1 MFPNTILAK
10 NQQGKKALS
19 LGLAFPDTHLVEYAA
34 RAGFDAVNLDG
45 EHGAL
50 NPTDVDRIV
59 HVAHG
64 LSVTA
69 RVPHIRADEINRW
82 LDRGVQGIMTPHIE
96 TADQTRALVDAC
108 YFAPLGQ
115 SS

>member
-19 LGLAFPDTHLVEYAA
+19 LGLAFPDTHLVEYA
-34 RAGFDAVNLDG
+34 
-45 EHGAL
+45 
-50 NPTDVDRIV
+50 
-59 HVAHG
+59 AHG

-115 SS
+115 RS